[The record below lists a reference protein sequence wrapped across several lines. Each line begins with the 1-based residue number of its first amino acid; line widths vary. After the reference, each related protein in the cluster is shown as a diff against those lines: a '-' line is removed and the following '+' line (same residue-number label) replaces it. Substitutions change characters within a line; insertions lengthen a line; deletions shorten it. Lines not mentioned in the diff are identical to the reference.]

1 MTGPKS
7 FSGTIGTQLSKC
19 EKLPVANFESN
30 ECEIPEIERKIL
42 SKDQQ
47 YLLDINY
54 AIRSGGSPE
63 DLFVHEPGS
72 LSHSRWLTTANRVL
86 RLYLNIENPTVEHKI
101 LVSFILK
108 SYIPVWFHI
117 KKSKYFTNG
126 PEHVF
131 EVIES
136 SRFLPENLLKVINP
150 LIHRNAFFA
159 HPENL
164 PLNMIVDRSDH
175 I

>member
-1 MTGPKS
+1 MTRPKS
-7 FSGTIGTQLSKC
+7 FSGTIGTHLSKC
-19 EKLPVANFESN
+19 EKLPVVNFESN

-47 YLLDINY
+47 YLLDISY
-54 AIRSGGSPE
+54 AIKSGRSPE
-63 DLFVHEPGS
+63 YLSVHEPGP
-72 LSHSRWLTTANRVL
+72 LSHSSWLITANRVL
-86 RLYLNIENPTVEHKI
+86 RLYLSIEKTTDEHKI

-136 SRFLPENLLKVINP
+136 SRFLPENLLKVIDP
-150 LIHRNAFFA
+150 VIQRNAFFA

-164 PLNMIVDRSDH
+164 SLNMIVDRSDH